1 MCPGSLKAL
10 LTIRAHGGRWVPE
23 ESPLAPAGGPA
34 ETAASPTVADTKR
47 YRLKHEA
54 TDEVNGYDN
63 TINNRYL
70 YNAK

>member
-23 ESPLAPAGGPA
+23 ESPPAPAASPA
-34 ETAASPTVADTKR
+34 ETAANPPAADTKQHT
-47 YRLKHEA
+47 LKHEA
-54 TDEVNGYDN
+54 ADEVNGYDN
-63 TINNRYL
+63 IINNRYL